1 MHAAVLAAAR
11 RLDPAGVALLRAALQ
26 PVARSAWPD
35 IAWRFSGLT
44 ADGCPVEFAFSTHD
58 NIFRVT
64 IEPAPPECPER
75 DRLDAALTLLETMGL
90 PMPTA
95 ERVCDWRA
103 IQSGAELRW
112 GCWLGLRVTSAGP
125 WPKLYVELPPT
136 YPVPVPGVRARM
148 LGYSPLDDRS
158 ELYVTV
164 LQPSEGRLRC
174 LLSTLAPEAQDRL
187 LETLAAIVG
196 VPLRIALDWL
206 GVVASFAGEPPA
218 VALFCRA
225 RAVRGGPAALRQRL
239 AVQPGYSAMLA
250 DWPDANLPDHGVLT
264 FMPRADGS
272 IELRAGISGAALNQ
286 R

>member
-11 RLDPAGVALLRAALQ
+11 RLDPAGAELLQAALE

-44 ADGCPVEFAFSTHD
+44 ADGCPVEFGFSTHE

-64 IEPAPPECPER
+64 IEPAPPECPEL

-90 PMPTA
+90 PMPSA

-136 YPVPVPGVRARM
+136 HPVPVPGVRARM

-164 LQPSEGRLRC
+164 LQPSEGRLRR
-174 LLSTLAPEAQDRL
+174 LLSILAPEAQDRL
-187 LETLAAIVG
+187 LETLASIVG

-225 RAVRGGPAALRQRL
+225 RAVRGGPAVLRPRL

-250 DWPDANLPDHGVLT
+250 GWPDASLPDHGVLT
-264 FMPRADGS
+264 FMSQADGS
-272 IELRAGISGAALNQ
+272 IELRAGISGGALN

>member
-11 RLDPAGVALLRAALQ
+11 RLDPAGAALLRGALQ

-75 DRLDAALTLLETMGL
+75 DRLNAALTLLETMGL
-90 PMPTA
+90 PMPAA

-112 GCWLGLRVTSAGP
+112 GCWLGLRMTSAGP

-136 YPVPVPGVRARM
+136 YPVPVPGLRPRM
-148 LGYSPLDDRS
+148 LGYNPVEDTS

-164 LQPSEGRLRC
+164 MQPSEDRLHR
-174 LLSTLAPEAQDRL
+174 LLSASAPEVRDRL
-187 LETLAAIVG
+187 LAMLARVVG
-196 VPLRIALDWL
+196 VPLRIALDWM
-206 GVVASFAGEPPA
+206 GIGASFAGGDSPPMIKHFGGA
-218 VALFCRA
+218 VI
-225 RAVRGGPAALRQRL
+225 P
-239 AVQPGYSAMLA
+239 
-250 DWPDANLPDHGVLT
+250 
-264 FMPRADGS
+264 PRNGW
-272 IELRAGISGAALNQ
+272 
-286 R
+286 